1 MSTAVGRWPSAAP
14 RGRSR
19 LDAVLDRLVT
29 RDSGVALGVAAILC
43 LLAFV
48 AKGGVELG
56 SNTYMEVVLVSGGG
70 LLGAAALAVPHRRAP
85 LGPLHGGRTLGLF
98 GVLTALTALSI
109 AWSYDANASW
119 LEANRT
125 LAYLAAFGGALAFA
139 RLAPTRWTAL
149 LAGIAI
155 ACTIICV
162 YALATRAFP
171 DWLAADERAAR
182 LRPPFGY
189 WNAVG
194 LTAALGVPPLL
205 WLASRRSGHAAVNA
219 LAYPALGALLVCL
232 MFSYSRGA
240 LLALVSGLAVWFV
253 VVPLRLRSAA
263 ALAGPVITTAL
274 VLLWAFNQETLTTD
288 LLPASERADAGL
300 AFGVLLVLQAVILLG
315 VGLAVGFAGAFVE
328 PGERVRRT
336 AGLVLVALVSVAL
349 VTGIAAVGSSEG
361 SFGGAWQRMTDPD
374 ARTPANS
381 PNRLT
386 ATASVR
392 ARYWDEALK
401 VHASQPWLGVGAGA
415 YGIARQ
421 RFRTQ
426 PLEVQHAH
434 GYVVQTLA
442 DLGWAGLA
450 ASLAALLAWLITA
463 ARVLGLRRA
472 DRGLTWDAERVGM
485 AALASVVVVFGVNS
499 LIDWTWFIPA
509 TAVTALICAGWV
521 CARPPLRA
529 RLHDEGPTGIVS
541 AAERV
546 GVLPATRRFT
556 VSQRLAAWQPSAYRS
571 VLALGVLAIGMATCW
586 SIVQPLRA
594 QNAGDAAVNR
604 LDAGRYAAA
613 ADIAGI
619 AQRRNPLSVEPWY
632 LLAAA
637 RSAEGDRRGAVLA
650 LVEAVKT
657 QPANAEAWRRL
668 GTYELSVIDD
678 PRGALAA
685 FQAAY
690 YLDPQS
696 REAQSDVIAASRA
709 VEAAP

>member
-1 MSTAVGRWPSAAP
+1 VSTVAGRWAAP
-14 RGRSR
+14 RRGSR
-19 LDAVLDRLVT
+19 VEALIDRLVT
-29 RDSGVALGVAAILC
+29 RDAGVTGAVALVLC

-56 SNTYMEVVLVSGGG
+56 SNTYMEVVLVAGGG
-70 LLGAAALAVPHRRAP
+70 LLGAAALAAPHRLAR
-85 LGPLHGGRTLGLF
+85 LGPLYGGRTLGLL

-109 AWSYDANASW
+109 AWSFDANASW

-139 RLAPTRWTAL
+139 RLAPTRWSAL
-149 LAGIAI
+149 LTGVAV
-155 ACTIICV
+155 ACTVICA
-162 YALATRAFP
+162 YALATRVFP
-171 DWLAADERAAR
+171 EWLAADETAAR

-205 WLASRRSGHAAVNA
+205 WLASRRSGHAAANA
-219 LAYPALGALLVCL
+219 LAYPALGLLLVCL

-240 LLALVSGLAVWFV
+240 LLALANGLAVWFA
-253 VVPLRLRSAA
+253 VVPLRLRGAA
-263 ALAGPVITTAL
+263 ALAGPLLTTAL
-274 VLLWAFNQETLTTD
+274 LLLWAFNQDGLAKDELE
-288 LLPASERADAGL
+288 AAARVDAGV
-300 AFGVLLVLQAVILLG
+300 AFGALLLLQAVVLLG
-315 VGLAVGFAGAFVE
+315 VGLAIGFAGAVAE
-328 PGERVRRT
+328 PAERTRRIAGAILVGLVGLAVIAGV
-336 AGLVLVALVSVAL
+336 AGLARGEG
-349 VTGIAAVGSSEG
+349 GI
-361 SFGGAWQRMTDPD
+361 GGAWHRLTDPD

-392 ARYWDEALK
+392 ARYWDEAFK
-401 VHASQPWLGVGAGA
+401 VHATQPWLGVGAGGYA
-415 YGIARQ
+415 TART

-426 PLEVQHAH
+426 PLEVRHAH

-450 ASLAALLAWLITA
+450 ASLAALLAWLFTA

-472 DRGLTWDAERVGM
+472 DRGLSWDAERVGM
-485 AALASVVVVFGVNS
+485 AALATVVLVFGVHS
-499 LIDWTWFIPA
+499 AVDWTWFIPA
-509 TAVTALICAGWV
+509 NAVTGLICAGWV
-521 CARPPLRA
+521 CARPPLRT
-529 RLHDEGPTGIVS
+529 RLHDEGPTGIVA

-546 GVLPATRRFT
+546 GVLTPTRRFT
-556 VSQRLAAWQPSAYRS
+556 VAERLAAWRPSPYRS
-571 VLALGVLAIGMATCW
+571 VLALGVLGIGMATCW

-594 QNAGDAAVNR
+594 EHAGDAAVSR
-604 LDAGRYAAA
+604 LDAGAPAAA
-613 ADIAGI
+613 ADVALI

-632 LLAAA
+632 LLASA
-637 RSAEGDRRGAVLA
+637 RAAEGDRRGTVLA

-668 GTYELSVIDD
+668 GEYQLGALGDA
-678 PRGALAA
+678 RGALSA

-696 REAQSDVIAASRA
+696 RGAQSDVIEASRA